1 MCRKVCII
9 SVAQK
14 LKFEQKLSVNSQSN
28 SLFSSSGSLYTIVY
42 TFVGVYFVM
51 FMYYYYLYTLDIE
64 E

>member
-1 MCRKVCII
+1 M
-9 SVAQK
+9 AQK